1 MLTAIVFILI
11 LTTAV
16 LVHELAHY
24 WNAKSVGL
32 PVRAFSVG
40 MGPVIWR
47 RRWRE
52 TEWRISLLPIGG
64 YVDIPGM
71 TPKQAEDGT
80 LLHPDEGFATKP
92 LPAKLWVLVGGV
104 IANYLL
110 AILLLATVITFQ
122 PDFRTITAGITPELY
137 GAQIAGVVEGSSAE
151 TLGLRVGDVITRVNT
166 VEDPDPDTV
175 TQQIRTTEGVL
186 ELEVERGPLT
196 LEFETPWPPQVEGE
210 RPLLGIQ
217 IAPLTAEPL
226 PPVNFLE
233 GLAEAT
239 VFSVRIVPEAI
250 RGFVAGFGSV
260 VTGRQT
266 EDVAGPVGIVRAV
279 NEARQVGILPVL
291 ALAALINFSLAIF
304 NILPIP
310 GLDGGRMLLAS
321 IVALRGKPFRPGQEE
336 FIHFL
341 GIMAVLAFMVLITF
355 NELSGL
361 FFRS

>member
-1 MLTAIVFILI
+1 MSTAIVFLLI
-11 LTTAV
+11 LTSAV

-47 RRWRE
+47 TMWRG
-52 TEWRISLLPIGG
+52 TEWRLSLLPIGG

-71 TPKQAEDGT
+71 TPKQAEDGS
-80 LLHPDEGFATKP
+80 LQHPDEGFATKP
-92 LPAKLWVLVGGV
+92 LAAKLWVLVGGV

-110 AILLLATVITFQ
+110 AIILLATVITFA
-122 PDFRTITAGITPELY
+122 PDFRTITAGMTPELY
-137 GAQIAGVVEGSSAE
+137 GAQIAGVVEDSSAE
-151 TLGLRVGDVITRVNT
+151 ALGLQVGDIITRVNT
-166 VEDPDPDTV
+166 IDNPNPDAV
-175 TQQIRTTEGVL
+175 TQQIRITDGI
-186 ELEVERGPLT
+186 LT
-196 LEFETPWPPQVEGE
+196 LEVMRGATPLVFETPWPPQVDGE

-217 IAPLTAEPL
+217 IAALEAEPL
-226 PPVNFLE
+226 PPVNFFE
-233 GLAEAT
+233 GLVEAT
-239 VFSVRIVPEAI
+239 TFSVRIIPEAI
-250 RGFVAGFGSV
+250 RGFVVGFASV
-260 VTGRQT
+260 VAGQQT
-266 EDVAGPVGIVRAV
+266 EEVAGPVGIVRAV
-279 NEARQVGILPVL
+279 NEARQVGIMPVL